1 MSLPIFTFINANTVV
16 ERGCIISVGA
26 SVDHDVVLEE
36 CVHVNAGAIIKSGAH
51 VESNYKV
58 EAGEIIQG
66 YWFVNV
72 KIGSDKE

>member
-1 MSLPIFTFINANTVV
+1 MDTI
-16 ERGCIISVGA
+16 
-26 SVDHDVVLEE
+26 LEE

-66 YWFVNV
+66 Y
-72 KIGSDKE
+72 